1 MSFKGLLTNEVK
13 NAFEKAGYEK
23 EYGSV
28 SVSNRPDLCMY
39 QCNGCMPLAKIH
51 KKKPLDI
58 ANEIAD
64 ILKESKT
71 FKKVEACP
79 PGFLNMDVSD
89 EILCEYINKMKNS
102 EDFLIDKPEKAK
114 TIVIDYGG
122 ANVAKSLHVGHL
134 RSAIIGESVK
144 RLFKVLGHNV
154 YGDVHLGDWGLQMG
168 MVIAGIIEQFGLENL
183 MTKEDREKH
192 ITISVL
198 EKTYPAKSA
207 QAKENPEVM
216 EHCKKLTFELQKGEG
231 IYFEIWETVLAVSIQ
246 DLKKNYSRL
255 LVDFD
260 LWKGES
266 DVRDIIPAMI
276 EDLKVKGLAREDEGC
291 LVVDITEETD
301 NPPLPPL
308 MLLKSDGAA
317 LYDTTDLAT
326 IIMRNEDFDPD
337 LIVYVVDNRQ
347 GTHFKQLFRAAR
359 KTQIAKDKTELF
371 FAGFGTMNGKDG
383 KPYKTREGGVMRLE
397 DLINTLEVEAY
408 NRVKDAISGDIT
420 EDELKE
426 IARRVGIGAL
436 KFADLSNHRSKDYV
450 FDIDKFCS
458 FEGKTGPYIQY
469 SAVRASS
476 IISKANDSADGEILK
491 SEGDVQTELFLLLT
505 EFQSALENAAADFAP
520 SAVAEYAYKLAQA
533 LNKYYHEYK
542 VLAEEDESKRK
553 SRLSTL
559 KLALDMLVKMMD
571 ILAIEIPE
579 RM

>member
-1 MSFKGLLTNEVK
+1 MSFKGILTQEVK
-13 NAFEKAGYEK
+13 NAFEKAGYDK
-23 EYGSV
+23 EYGNV

-39 QCNGCMPLAKIH
+39 QCNGCMPLAKIYR
-51 KKKPLDI
+51 KKPLDI
-58 ANEIAD
+58 ANEIAE

-71 FKKVEACP
+71 FKKAEVCP
-79 PGFLNMDVSD
+79 PGFLNLDVSD
-89 EILCEYINKMKNS
+89 EFLCQYINKMKKS
-102 EDFLIDKPEKAK
+102 VDLLIDKAESPK

-144 RLFKVLGHNV
+144 RLFKALGHKV
-154 YGDVHLGDWGLQMG
+154 IGDVHLGDWGLQMG

-198 EKTYPAKSA
+198 EKTYPEKSA
-207 QAKENPEVM
+207 QAKAVPAVM
-216 EHCKKLTFELQKGEG
+216 EECKKLTFELQKGEG
-231 IYFEIWETVLAVSIQ
+231 IYFDIWETVLAVSIK

-266 DVRDIIPAMI
+266 DVRDIIPVMI
-276 EDLKVKGLAREDEGC
+276 EDLKKKGLAREDDGC

-308 MLLKSDGAA
+308 ILLKSDGAV

-326 IIMRNEDFDPD
+326 IFMRNEDFDPD

-359 KTQIAKDKTELF
+359 KTQIAKEKTELF

-397 DLINTLEVEAY
+397 DLINTLEADAY
-408 NRVKDAISGDIT
+408 ERVKDAISGDVT
-420 EDELKE
+420 DAEMKE

-469 SAVRASS
+469 SAVRAAAV
-476 IISKANDSADGEILK
+476 ISKATDSTDGEILL

-505 EFQSALENAAADFAP
+505 EHQTALENGAADFAP

-542 VLAEEDESKRK
+542 VLAEEDETKRK
-553 SRLSTL
+553 SRLATL
-559 KLALDMLVKMMD
+559 SLALRVLNKMME
-571 ILAIEIPE
+571 ILAIEIPDK
-579 RM
+579 M

>member
-1 MSFKGLLTNEVK
+1 MSFKGILTQEVK
-13 NAFEKAGYEK
+13 NAFEKAGYDK
-23 EYGSV
+23 EYGNV

-39 QCNGCMPLAKIH
+39 QCNGCMPLAKVH

-64 ILKESKT
+64 ILKESKM
-71 FKKVEACP
+71 FKKAEACP
-79 PGFLNMDVSD
+79 PGFLNLDVSD
-89 EILCEYINKMKNS
+89 EFLCQYINEMKKS
-102 EDFLIDKPEKAK
+102 DDLLIDKAENPK

-144 RLFKVLGHNV
+144 RLFKALGHKV
-154 YGDVHLGDWGLQMG
+154 VGDVHLGDWGLQMG

-198 EKTYPAKSA
+198 EKTYPEKSA
-207 QAKENPEVM
+207 QAKADPTVM
-216 EHCKKLTFELQKGEG
+216 EECKKLTFELQKGEG
-231 IYFEIWETVLAVSIQ
+231 IYFDIWETVLAVSIE

-266 DVRDIIPAMI
+266 DVRDIIPVMI
-276 EDLKVKGLAREDEGC
+276 EDLKNKGLAREDDGC

-308 MLLKSDGAA
+308 ILLKSDGAV

-326 IIMRNEDFDPD
+326 IVMRNEDFDPD

-359 KTQIAKDKTELF
+359 KTQIAKEKTELF

-397 DLINTLEVEAY
+397 DLINTLETDAY
-408 NRVKDAISGDIT
+408 ERVKDAISGDVT
-420 EDELKE
+420 DAEMKE

-469 SAVRASS
+469 SAVRAAAV
-476 IISKANDSADGEILK
+476 ISKATDSADGEILL
-491 SEGDVQTELFLLLT
+491 SEGPAQTELFLLLT
-505 EFQSALENAAADFAP
+505 EHQTALENGASDFAP
-520 SAVAEYAYKLAQA
+520 SAIAEYAYKLAQA

-542 VLAEEDESKRK
+542 VLAEEDETKRK

-559 KLALDMLVKMMD
+559 ELALRVLNKMME
-571 ILAIEIPE
+571 ILAIEIPDK
-579 RM
+579 M